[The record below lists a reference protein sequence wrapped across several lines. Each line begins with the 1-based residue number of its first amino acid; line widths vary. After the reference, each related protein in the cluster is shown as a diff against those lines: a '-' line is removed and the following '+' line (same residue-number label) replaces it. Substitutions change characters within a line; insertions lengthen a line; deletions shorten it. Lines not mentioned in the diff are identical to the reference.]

1 MLSLKRILV
10 MKCTAIASNL
20 FLDKNLISVEADNF
34 FDELGLSDVSV
45 GKGANALRESA
56 TSLRSNASR
65 QSQTVVKKK
74 N

>member
-1 MLSLKRILV
+1 MLSPKRILV
-10 MKCTAIASNL
+10 TECTAIMSNQ

-45 GKGANALRESA
+45 GKGANPLRESA